1 MGNPALDP
9 SWNQEC
15 YEAEDRKP
23 RNAMGFK
30 WKVMKK
36 EINTI
41 DGRSTAPV
49 DMVNITIIYKVLYMP
64 GG

>member
-9 SWNQEC
+9 PWNQEC

-36 EINTI
+36 EINTV

-49 DMVNITIIYKVLYMP
+49 DIVNIIIIYKVLYMP